1 MTLWQVRA
9 GTGDK
14 YEGRF
19 VKLDQNGLGRID
31 IGFSVHA
38 DIGKLSSLDEVIRVL
53 AEQYPPPSKQP
64 RHPNGRET
72 QLWRFAHEMRVG
84 DCVVVPLGR
93 KEVHIGEITGAY
105 RFDRTTD
112 DESRQDHSRTVDWRA
127 QGVPQELIDKDI
139 RDSFQQWT
147 VQLIDI
153 PDAEQRAREAAEA
166 WAASP
171 DALADEL
178 LLDSAFLRD
187 VELLLEDK
195 PQVIFQGPPG
205 TGKTYV
211 ARKLA
216 ERLAGSPERVRIVQF
231 HPSYAYED
239 FVQGFRPT
247 LKDGQTGFA
256 LRDGPLLDMAERAR
270 QAPDEKHFLII
281 DEINRGNLAKV
292 FGELYFLLEY
302 RDEGMRLQYSDAE
315 FSLPANLYVIG
326 TMNTADRSIALVDL
340 ALRRRFHFCEF
351 HPDQPPIEG
360 LLGRWLERNAPGMA
374 WIADVVER
382 ANAKL
387 PDRRGAAIGPTWFMK
402 KGGLDE
408 ETARLVW
415 EHNVLPYIEEQ
426 LYGEPDRRAEF
437 GLDRLRREARGEPE
451 APAASERD

>member
-1 MTLWQVRA
+1 MTLWQIRA
-9 GTGDK
+9 GKKD
-14 YEGRF
+14 EARF
-19 VKLDQNGLGRID
+19 LDASEID
-31 IGFSVHA
+31 IGFSVA
-38 DIGKLSSLDEVIRVL
+38 IDASAL
-53 AEQYPPPSKQP
+53 ASQEALKAMIEERWPPSRPGSIAHAASQVW
-64 RHPNGRET
+64 T
-72 QLWRFAHEMRVG
+72 FAHEMQRG
-84 DCVVVPLGR
+84 DHVVVPLIDSPLCH
-93 KEVHIGEITGAY
+93 VGEITGPY
-105 RFDRTTD
+105 RFDASASDHRHIRAVRWVARNIPRSQFD
-112 DESRQDHSRTVDWRA
+112 D
-127 QGVPQELIDKDI
+127 
-139 RDSFQQWT
+139 
-147 VQLIDI
+147 DI
-153 PDAEQRAREAAEA
+153 PDAFIRQTIRRIDLPDAERRARETAEA
-166 WAASP
+166 WAGSP

-178 LLDSAFLRD
+178 LLDPAFFHT
-187 VELLLEDK
+187 VEALLEDK

-247 LKDGQTGFA
+247 LKDGQAGFA

-302 RDEGMRLQYSDAE
+302 RDAGMRLQYSDAE

-360 LLGRWLERNAPGMA
+360 LLGRWLERNAPGMV
-374 WIADVVER
+374 WIADAVER
-382 ANAKL
+382 ANGKL

-402 KGGLDE
+402 QGGLDE
-408 ETARLVW
+408 ATARLVW

-426 LYGEPDRRAEF
+426 LYGEPDRLAEF

-451 APAASERD
+451 APAAAERD

>member
-1 MTLWQVRA
+1 MTLWMVRA
-9 GTGDK
+9 GSRA
-14 YEGRF
+14 ESAPRF
-19 VKLDQNGLGRID
+19 VRASRID
-31 IGFSVHA
+31 VGFGMTRDANTQESY
-38 DIGKLSSLDEVIRVL
+38 EVLLERFK
-53 AEQYPPPSKQP
+53 AWYPD
-64 RHPNGRET
+64 RENPDSDAR
-72 QLWRFAHEMRVG
+72 QIWAFAHEMQIG
-84 DCVVVPLGR
+84 DGVIVPLPGQR
-93 KEVHIGEITGAY
+93 FHYGEVTEPCH
-105 RFDRTTD
+105 FVPDPVDTD
-112 DESRQDHSRTVDWRA
+112 HCHSRTVRWIALHVR
-127 QGVPQELIDKDI
+127 QSLLGVDI
-139 RDSFQQWT
+139 PRYFVPRT
-147 VQLIDI
+147 VMLIDI
-153 PDAEQRAREAAEA
+153 PDAERRAREAAEA

-178 LLDSAFLRD
+178 LLDPAFLRD

-340 ALRRRFHFCEF
+340 ALRRRFHFVEF

-374 WIADVVER
+374 WIADAVER

-402 KGGLDE
+402 KGGLDA

-426 LYGEPDRRAEF
+426 LYGEPDRR

-451 APAASERD
+451 APVAAERD

>member
-1 MTLWQVRA
+1 MTLWQIRA
-9 GTGDK
+9 GKKD
-14 YEGRF
+14 EARF
-19 VKLDQNGLGRID
+19 LDESEID
-31 IGFSVHA
+31 IGFSVA
-38 DIGKLSSLDEVIRVL
+38 IDASAL
-53 AEQYPPPSKQP
+53 ASQEALKAMIEERWPPSRPGSIAHAASQVW
-64 RHPNGRET
+64 T
-72 QLWRFAHEMRVG
+72 FAHEMQRG
-84 DCVVVPLGR
+84 DHVVVPLIDSPLCH
-93 KEVHIGEITGAY
+93 VGEITGPY
-105 RFDRTTD
+105 RFDANASDHRHIRAVRWVARHIPRSQFD
-112 DESRQDHSRTVDWRA
+112 D
-127 QGVPQELIDKDI
+127 
-139 RDSFQQWT
+139 
-147 VQLIDI
+147 DI
-153 PDAEQRAREAAEA
+153 PDAFIRQTIRRIDLPDAERRARETAEA

-178 LLDSAFLRD
+178 LLDPAFFHT
-187 VELLLEDK
+187 VEALLEDK

-247 LKDGQTGFA
+247 LKDGQAGFA

-302 RDEGMRLQYSDAE
+302 RDAGMRLQYSDAE

-351 HPDQPPIEG
+351 HPDQPPVEG

-374 WIADVVER
+374 WIADAVER
-382 ANAKL
+382 ANGKL

-402 KGGLDE
+402 QGGLDE
-408 ETARLVW
+408 ATARLVW
-415 EHNVLPYIEEQ
+415 EHNVLPYVEEQ
-426 LYGEPDRRAEF
+426 LYGEPDRLAEF

>member
-1 MTLWQVRA
+1 MTLWQIRA
-9 GTGDK
+9 GKKD
-14 YEGRF
+14 EARF
-19 VKLDQNGLGRID
+19 LDASEID
-31 IGFSVHA
+31 IGFSVA
-38 DIGKLSSLDEVIRVL
+38 IDASAL
-53 AEQYPPPSKQP
+53 ASQKTLKAMIEESWPPSRPGSIAHAASQVW
-64 RHPNGRET
+64 T
-72 QLWRFAHEMRVG
+72 FAHEMQRG
-84 DCVVVPLGR
+84 DHVVVPLIDSPLCH
-93 KEVHIGEITGAY
+93 VGEITGPY
-105 RFDRTTD
+105 RFDANASDHRHIRAVRWVGRHIPRPQFD
-112 DESRQDHSRTVDWRA
+112 DDIPNAFIRQT
-127 QGVPQELIDKDI
+127 I
-139 RDSFQQWT
+139 RR
-147 VQLIDI
+147 IDI
-153 PDAEQRAREAAEA
+153 PDAERRAREAAEA
-166 WAASP
+166 WAAST

-178 LLDSAFLRD
+178 LLAPAFLRD

-247 LKDGQTGFA
+247 LKDGQAGFA

-340 ALRRRFHFCEF
+340 ALRRRFHFVEF

-374 WIADVVER
+374 WIADAVER
-382 ANAKL
+382 VNGKL

-426 LYGEPDRRAEF
+426 LYGEPDRLAEF

-451 APAASERD
+451 APAAAERD

>member
-1 MTLWQVRA
+1 VALWRVRA
-9 GTGDK
+9 GAGGASED
-14 YEGRF
+14 RF
-19 VKLDQNGLGRID
+19 LKANRLFIGFGVHED
-31 IGFSVHA
+31 IGGMERD
-38 DIGKLSSLDEVIRVL
+38 DISALILRQEPGAPKKKR
-53 AEQYPPPSKQP
+53 AY
-64 RHPNGRET
+64 RAN
-72 QLWRFAHEMRVG
+72 QLWTLAQKMQVG
-84 DCVVVPLGR
+84 DLAVIPIHSR
-93 KEVHIGEITGAY
+93 SAAHIAEITGPY
-105 RFDRTTD
+105 EYVPEPGKDG
-112 DESRQDHSRTVDWRA
+112 HSRSVRWHA
-127 QGVPQELIDKDI
+127 VNVPEASFNETIQRSFVADQTILN
-139 RDSFQQWT
+139 RDS
-147 VQLIDI
+147 
-153 PDAEQRAREAAEA
+153 AEEHVREVAAA

-178 LLDSAFLRD
+178 LLAPAFLRD

-247 LKDGQTGFA
+247 LKDGQAGFA

-351 HPDQPPIEG
+351 HPDQPPIKG

-415 EHNVLPYIEEQ
+415 EHNVLPYVEEQ
-426 LYGEPDRRAEF
+426 LYGEPHRRAEF
-437 GLDRLRREARGEPE
+437 GLDRLRREACGEPE
-451 APAASERD
+451 APAAAERD